1 VIPWAVRYDRDQR
14 GRLPVAD
21 FFELPSTIGIT
32 KVERAKFFMYLMLVR
47 EQGLGLIAR
56 SSSVLE
62 PSRGET
68 NLSSIRLRRTT
79 NNPRVLA
86 CSLAGHRCIVL
97 LHAFKG
103 PVRTAENSRSL
114 DPVATSS
121 SQTPKPGSTSASESR
136 AASPVGGQR

>member
-1 VIPWAVRYDRDQR
+1 VIPWAVRYYRDQR

-32 KVERAKFFMYLMLVR
+32 KVERAKFYAYLMLVR

-62 PSRGET
+62 PLRGET
-68 NLSSIRLRRTT
+68 NLYSIRLRRTT

-97 LHAFKG
+97 LHAFKEL
-103 PVRTAENSRSL
+103 RTGAYRRELPLARSRRDL
-114 DPVATSS
+114 VVADPEAWVD
-121 SQTPKPGSTSASESR
+121 
-136 AASPVGGQR
+136 VGF

>member
-1 VIPWAVRYDRDQR
+1 VIPWAVRYYRDQR

-32 KVERAKFFMYLMLVR
+32 KVERAKFYAYLMLVR

-62 PSRGET
+62 PLRGET
-68 NLSSIRLRRTT
+68 NLYSIQLRRTT

-97 LHAFKG
+97 LHAFKELRIG
-103 PVRTAENSRSL
+103 AYRRELPLARSRRDL
-114 DPVATSS
+114 VVADPEAWVD
-121 SQTPKPGSTSASESR
+121 
-136 AASPVGGQR
+136 VGF